1 MGLESVLKLVK
12 FVDEQILRQYT
23 KLTKKWEDKG
33 HSRYTLS
40 NMFNIPCTIF
50 TLANGIDD
58 GFIPFFQSNQFI
70 VDNFTRGY
78 GREFNASDSSIAE
91 NFSLQKKIDRI
102 ARLPFFVT
110 SLGFASVGLYEVVSG
125 FYQGDNQSVSEG
137 LNNIAHS
144 VPFLGVASSQYVKD
158 SNPKLLDKEPF
169 WRKAYDWTKE
179 KIGSLTPR
187 PTPQPVPIQA
197 YSTLDSYVQDLSF
210 L

>member
-50 TLANGIDD
+50 TLTNSIDD
-58 GFIPFFQSNQFI
+58 GFIPFFQGNQFI
-70 VDNFTRGY
+70 VDNFTKGY
-78 GREFNASDSSIAE
+78 GRDFNASDSSIAE

-169 WRKAYDWTKE
+169 WRKNM
-179 KIGSLTPR
+179 IGLKKKL
-187 PTPQPVPIQA
+187 V
-197 YSTLDSYVQDLSF
+197 L
-210 L
+210 